1 MDLKKY
7 KIKSSIDAKI
17 GAMIPPGGGRQP
29 ISNQLQS
36 KFILITVPTPAETQL
51 KRIYSLLLSN
61 HLAKFRE

>member
-7 KIKSSIDAKI
+7 IIKSSIDAKI

-36 KFILITVPTPAETQL
+36 KFI
-51 KRIYSLLLSN
+51 
-61 HLAKFRE
+61 